1 MTMKQHK
8 LFPLILLLALLAGCA
23 APTTPLPPTST
34 SVPPTETLVP
44 TQTPIP
50 TATFTPTATPYPPLS
65 SKGPY
70 FAYLKGAPKEQ
81 RAIVFLDANAVGR
94 KEILLPDDISQQMS
108 DLNNLSPDGKWLAYY
123 TGDPDVYLVYE
134 SFGIP
139 EEGPYDLALNLYN
152 LETKETKLV
161 TPLLSEDFPSNFNK
175 QMDIFKK
182 TGLPSEL
189 QHLSDDYNLS
199 TLYGTF
205 LFGINSLSWS
215 PDGRHLAFAG
225 QMNGLSSDLYVYD
238 METQAIHQLSSGP
251 EEIYWI
257 SWSPDGKGILHGS
270 TYEAGMGM
278 KCRNYIADLEGDSVR
293 YLSENTL
300 CNPPDLWID
309 NFTYFEYDNENVT
322 GSYYLRSV
330 NTRTGGIIRYWD
342 GSFGPYAVDLKNR
355 VIVMTATW
363 DTIPRRSAF
372 KEGLYLIDLDT
383 RQTIRV
389 IDGYYWNL
397 EYFGLGGRNFV
408 VLAGPRKDY
417 FLKEDG
423 TLVPIDGRYAS
434 IIVTP
439 NKEYWIGVR
448 DKISVFAK
456 DDLLVRDIALPKDYC
471 DQSNMRMITWS
482 PDSSG
487 FFFYCSE
494 YKSDD
499 TSYDLLYFVNLLNG
513 DPILVESDWWSWYNW
528 FSNYGWIPVQP

>member
-1 MTMKQHK
+1 MKQRRI
-8 LFPLILLLALLAGCA
+8 FPLIILLAFLAGCA
-23 APTTPLPPTST
+23 APTPLPQTSAPVPPTDTPAPTDTPLPPTIT
-34 SVPPTETLVP
+34 S
-44 TQTPIP
+44 
-50 TATFTPTATPYPPLS
+50 TPTATPYPPLS
-65 SKGPY
+65 TDGPY

-81 RAIVFLDANAVGR
+81 RAIVFLDANGTGR
-94 KEILLPDDISQQMS
+94 KEVLLPDNISQQMY

-123 TGDPDVYLVYE
+123 TGEPDIYN
-134 SFGIP
+134 SSGIP
-139 EEGPYDLALNLYN
+139 SEGSYDLALNLYN
-152 LETKETKLV
+152 LETKESKSI
-161 TPLLSEDFPSNFNK
+161 TPLLSEDFPNNFQK

-182 TGLPSEL
+182 TDTPRELQNPSEE
-189 QHLSDDYNLS
+189 YNLS
-199 TLYGTF
+199 TIYGAF
-205 LFGINSLSWS
+205 LIGIDSLSWS

-238 METQAIHQLSSGP
+238 MEAQTIRQLSSGP

-278 KCRNYIADLEGDSVR
+278 KCRNYIADLDGTSVR
-293 YLSENTL
+293 YLSETTS
-300 CNPPDLWID
+300 CRPPENWID
-309 NFTYFEYDNENVT
+309 NFTYFENDSENVT

-330 NTRTGGIIRYWD
+330 DTRTGGIIRYWD
-342 GSFGPYAVDLKNR
+342 GAFGAYAVDLKNR

-408 VLAGPRKDY
+408 VLAGPRKDF

-423 TLVPIDGRYAS
+423 TLIPIDGRYES

-439 NKEYWIGVR
+439 NREYWIGIR

-456 DDLLVRDIALPKDYC
+456 DDLLVRDIALPKEFC
-471 DQSNMRMITWS
+471 DQSNIRMIAWS
-482 PDSSG
+482 PDASG
-487 FFFYCSE
+487 LFFNCSE

-499 TSYDLLYFVNLLNG
+499 TSYNLLYFVNLLTG
-513 DPILVESDWWSWYNW
+513 DPILVESDWWSLDKWVP
-528 FSNYGWIPVQP
+528 NYKWIPAQP